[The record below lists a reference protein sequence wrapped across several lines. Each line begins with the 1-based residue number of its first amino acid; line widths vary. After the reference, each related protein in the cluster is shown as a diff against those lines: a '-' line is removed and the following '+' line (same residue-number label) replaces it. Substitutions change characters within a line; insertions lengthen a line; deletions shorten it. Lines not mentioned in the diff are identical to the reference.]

1 MTLTS
6 TGSSQTTKAT
16 FIGEP
21 MQFTNLHDRLTKNE
35 YIPKSELSDVFD
47 DVKEVLGTNAMLEHV
62 YYYLGTNDLRDLLA
76 SMCHDLSD
84 SETQE

>member
-1 MTLTS
+1 MRRLCQTLNPHT
-6 TGSSQTTKAT
+6 
-16 FIGEP
+16 
-21 MQFTNLHDRLTKNE
+21 MQFTNLHERLTKNE